1 MSSGCKSSM
10 SCIDAHEP
18 VRATYVNLYKWPES
32 DAEFVKSVTSGRRG
46 KVLDGSA
53 KGIDLDG
60 RRKWS
65 TAEPA
70 VVDGFSCRQIYLR
83 SYTFSRKETVPEK
96 TLRCLGRAK
105 ERAVAFPFL
114 QPKSEHIASGVTG
127 DSSSKRQIKTTKK
140 TRKKKKK
147 ACVTAS
153 KLREVSYATL
163 YFVFRRLL
171 SCTAS
176 VDAVD
181 RGRETSQ
188 K

>member
-1 MSSGCKSSM
+1 MSSGCKSSL
-10 SCIDAHEP
+10 SCIDAHAP

-46 KVLDGSA
+46 TILDGSA
-53 KGIDLDG
+53 KGINLHG

-65 TAEPA
+65 AEPA

-83 SYTFSRKETVPEK
+83 SYTFSKKETVPEK

-105 ERAVAFPFL
+105 ERAAAFPFL
-114 QPKSEHIASGVTG
+114 QPKSEHTASGVTG
-127 DSSSKRQIKTTKK
+127 GSASKKQIKTTKR

-163 YFVFRRLL
+163 YFIFRRLL